1 MGAEDVGL
9 AQGDRGR
16 GGAGGCRHPWR
27 ESTRGMRCQGMGDG
41 RSVPT
46 VAIG

>member
-27 ESTRGMRCQGMGDG
+27 EMPGHGGWEERAHGGHRV
-41 RSVPT
+41 RR
-46 VAIG
+46 A